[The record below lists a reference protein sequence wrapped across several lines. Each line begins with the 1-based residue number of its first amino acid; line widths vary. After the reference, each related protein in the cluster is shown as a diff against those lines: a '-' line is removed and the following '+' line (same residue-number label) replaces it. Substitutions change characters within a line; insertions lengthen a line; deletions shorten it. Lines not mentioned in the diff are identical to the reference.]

1 MSTVFEAFNGMN
13 RPNVPQNQNADMFN
27 CERDAASGALPGKNG
42 ADCSAPSSIPLNTDV
57 LFSLCG
63 DI

>member
-1 MSTVFEAFNGMN
+1 ML
-13 RPNVPQNQNADMFN
+13 NQNADMFN
-27 CERDAASGALPGKNG
+27 CERDAASESLPGKNG